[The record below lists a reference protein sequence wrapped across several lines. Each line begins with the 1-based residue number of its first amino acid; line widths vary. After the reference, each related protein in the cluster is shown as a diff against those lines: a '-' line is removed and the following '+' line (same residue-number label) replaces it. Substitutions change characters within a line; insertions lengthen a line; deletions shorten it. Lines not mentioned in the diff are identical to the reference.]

1 MTSLVAKP
9 KKQKKKKQDLKNREE
24 KFYEFAFI

>member
-9 KKQKKKKQDLKNREE
+9 KKQKKKQDLKNKAE